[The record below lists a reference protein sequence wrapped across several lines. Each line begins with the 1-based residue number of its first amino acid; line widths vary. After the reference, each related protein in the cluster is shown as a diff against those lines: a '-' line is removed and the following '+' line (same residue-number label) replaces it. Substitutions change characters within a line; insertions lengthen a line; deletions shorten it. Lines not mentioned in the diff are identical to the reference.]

1 MGLAPQI
8 HIVFLVMIIC
18 AVFAI
23 EAKVVDSSRLPSPKI
38 IILGPTGVGKSSL
51 ANVLLG
57 RSRIAQGEGH
67 TGGCFKVHGLDHEQT
82 STTKETCY
90 DTGYYLGKTDN
101 GSKVTVI
108 DTPGFGNDIVEEEK
122 TIKSLV
128 DTLKD
133 EIVWIHAFVICFN
146 EQTPRLSHSLRYLLT
161 YRVSHM
167 GSYKSKQVL

>member
-23 EAKVVDSSRLPSPKI
+23 EANVDDPSRLPSPKI

-57 RSRIAQGEGH
+57 RSRIAQGGGH

-90 DTGYYLGKTDN
+90 DTGYYLGKSKTEN
-101 GSKVTVI
+101 GSEVTVI
-108 DTPGFGNDIVEEEK
+108 DTPGFGNDIVEEEQ
-122 TIKSLV
+122 TIKNLV

-133 EIVWIHAFVICFN
+133 EIKWIHAFVICFN
-146 EQTPRLSHSLRYLLT
+146 EQTTRMSHSLRYWYLCNKAIS
-161 YRVSHM
+161 V
-167 GSYKSKQVL
+167 KS